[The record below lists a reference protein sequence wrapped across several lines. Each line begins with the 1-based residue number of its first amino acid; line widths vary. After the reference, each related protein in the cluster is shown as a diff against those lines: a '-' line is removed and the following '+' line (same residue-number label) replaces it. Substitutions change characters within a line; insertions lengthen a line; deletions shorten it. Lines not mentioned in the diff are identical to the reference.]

1 MPVYEYTALD
11 AKGHKHRGIVDA
23 TSMVAARQK
32 LRDIDVFPTALGE
45 TLSEGKATAGTG
57 SAGERL
63 FRKAGLREIAVMTRQ
78 LATLLK
84 AGLPLVPSLT
94 TLIAQTGHPQLKKTL
109 VRIREEVN
117 EGNSLTGSLSHFPRI
132 FSAFYINMVRAG
144 EASGTLDLILER
156 LADFYENHL
165 ALRMKIRSA
174 LAYPVLMFL
183 VGSTVL
189 LFLVAFVVPN
199 ITRIFGEMHQSLPG
213 ITVFLIVVSGFLKS
227 FWWLCLLLL
236 LALIFGIRYAVMKT
250 DRGRYLF
257 DMVKLNAPLF
267 GPVSRKV
274 AVARF
279 SRTLGTLLQSGVP
292 LLSAMEIVRN
302 VMNNRLIADEIK
314 NAGKAVEEGQGLA
327 ATLSG
332 NSLFPPMSIELISVG
347 EQSGTIETMLFRIA
361 DAFEREVEASI
372 LIMMS
377 LLEPVMVLAM
387 GLVVGFIVISILLPV
402 FEMNQL
408 VR

>member
-11 AKGHKHRGIVDA
+11 AKGHRQRGIVDA
-23 TSMVAARQK
+23 ASMVAARQK
-32 LRDIDVFPTALGE
+32 LREMDVFPTDLGE
-45 TLSEGKATAGTG
+45 TFSEGKAPAGTE
-57 SAGERL
+57 STGERL
-63 FRKAGLREIAVMTRQ
+63 FRKAGLKEIALMTRQ

-94 TLIAQTGHPQLKKTL
+94 TLVAQTGHPRLKKTL
-109 VRIREEVN
+109 VQIREEVN

-132 FSAFYINMVRAG
+132 FSPFYINMVRAG

-156 LADFYENHL
+156 LADFYENQQ

-174 LAYPVLMFL
+174 LAYPMLMFL

-199 ITRIFGEMHQSLPG
+199 ITKIFGEMHQSLPG
-213 ITVFLIVVSGFLKS
+213 ITIFLIVVSGFLKS
-227 FWWLCLLLL
+227 FWWLCLLLIFG
-236 LALIFGIRYAVMKT
+236 LIFGLRYAVTKT

-257 DMVKLNAPLF
+257 DRVKLSAPLF
-267 GPVSRKV
+267 GPVSQKV

-292 LLSAMEIVRN
+292 LLGAMEIVRN
-302 VMNNRLIADEIK
+302 IMNNRLIADAIQT
-314 NAGKAVEEGQGLA
+314 AGKAVEEGQGLA
-327 ATLSG
+327 VTLSRNG
-332 NSLFPPMSIELISVG
+332 LFPPMAIELISVG

-377 LLEPVMVLAM
+377 LLEPIMVLAM